1 MKKELKDKWI
11 AALRSGEYRQGK
23 SKLKTDSGG
32 YCCLGVLAD
41 ICKLDLDHELSG
53 YFYVTIGTE
62 GYPEELQG
70 NSGLPLQLAVMNDG
84 SLHHLHNPTTKQ
96 HSFLEIADWIENNIP
111 GD

>member
-11 AALRSGEYRQGK
+11 AALRSGEYKQGK
-23 SKLKTDSGG
+23 ARLKTDDGG

-53 YFYVTIGTE
+53 NFYVSIGTE

-70 NSGLPLQLAVMNDG
+70 NFGLPRQLAAMNDG
-84 SLHHLHNPTTKQ
+84 VYDETNPVSKQ